1 MDSRSRVAL
10 VAAIALTAPATF
22 AIAAGALRSATGIE
36 GPAALVD
43 ACFSAF
49 GVSNTSP
56 LPVRQAW
63 YFGAY
68 ILAPAVAAATA
79 LVASTGAGP
88 RPRGRWPLF
97 AVSAAAALSAM
108 FWVVWSLADA

>member
-1 MDSRSRVAL
+1 MNSRTRIAL
-10 VAAIALTAPATF
+10 VIAIVLTAPATVS
-22 AIAAGALRSATGIE
+22 IASGALRAATGIA

-43 ACFSAF
+43 AAF
-49 GVSNTSP
+49 GVLGVSNASP

-68 ILAPAVAAATA
+68 ILAPAIAAAIAVFASAA
-79 LVASTGAGP
+79 LHP
-88 RPRGRWPLF
+88 RSRWPLF
-97 AVSAAAALSAM
+97 AVTAAAALSAA